1 MAEAES
7 RKKGSAAELL
17 GNWRAAERDLIAA
30 RDTKDVAS
38 LAANAAHA
46 AVEAAQETS
55 EAAKLGAEAAN
66 RAQRSAERTAEA
78 VSMSMFYGVPL
89 LVAAGLG
96 VAVGTSLD
104 QRGCTGEQAEL
115 NVRSCRRTIA

>member
-30 RDTKDVAS
+30 KGTLDVAS
-38 LAANAAHA
+38 LAANAAQA
-46 AVEAAQETS
+46 AVEAAEETS
-55 EAAKLGAEAAN
+55 EAARLGAEAAS

-78 VSMSMFYGVPL
+78 AAITAEAAQREHATSDGL
-89 LVAAGLG
+89 LESAVKAEKEAGD
-96 VAVGTSLD
+96 AYHEA
-104 QRGCTGEQAEL
+104 QRQGFPKD
-115 NVRSCRRTIA
+115 